1 MLIGPAVKECWNVRR
16 KIIAWCWY
24 MGSPS
29 IQILMFFFS
38 DLHLIY
44 NEIETCLFHALQL
57 QTILNAPLD
66 SQSIICCFFYFFRVF
81 QLLPFSYHKKREL
94 VFRHFRTIIHLGIH
108 CDPIRDL
115 AKTLQDTGLGA
126 HSMRRFT
133 EKWWWDRD
141 RDCCCF
147 STFNIFIL
155 AYHLQL
161 SILFSL
167 KCLSIYFFG
176 K

>member
-1 MLIGPAVKECWNVRR
+1 MHLNCLSISKKTISYQVVEKHSDVLVSFYGNVNWTGSQRVLKCSAKDHRVMLVHGFSLNSDSDV
-16 KIIAWCWY
+16 
-24 MGSPS
+24 
-29 IQILMFFFS
+29 FFS

-133 EKWWWDRD
+133 EK
-141 RDCCCF
+141 
-147 STFNIFIL
+147 
-155 AYHLQL
+155 
-161 SILFSL
+161 
-167 KCLSIYFFG
+167 
-176 K
+176 